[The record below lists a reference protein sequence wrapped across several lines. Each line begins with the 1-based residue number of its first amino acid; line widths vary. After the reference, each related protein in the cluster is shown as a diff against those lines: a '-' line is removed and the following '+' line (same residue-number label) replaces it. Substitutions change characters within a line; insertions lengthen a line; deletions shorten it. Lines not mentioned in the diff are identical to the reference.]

1 MPDAAPDGIVGPY
14 MPTPR
19 QEDAVCPPQM
29 RLFDQMAARALSW
42 TGDHAC
48 IRRPHLCGKN
58 LTSASKRAA
67 GKKKRPAMYAP
78 WQSLVDDALIGH
90 IFARAHGVATPRVI
104 ACLPSAR
111 SLPTTWPVSYGPRF
125 VVKEIG
131 RYNSDGVCFIDRVG
145 GSPHSTLGTGAV
157 VLGRADAKRVCGI
170 SSKSGVMVEEAVGKR
185 MGTQLPR
192 EYNVRTFGET
202 IGGVAVVSGRR
213 TPDECTAWF
222 DEEFERIDGHG
233 CVVDSRSGAAAASK
247 RSRLCPKGLFAAA
260 PSAPPSVPRAHA
272 HVRAARVVRRA
283 TDAPAPRLDCTDS
296 RGKDSR
302 LGAWRGVHSR
312 FLH

>member
-19 QEDAVCPPQM
+19 QEDAVCPPQL

-67 GKKKRPAMYAP
+67 GKKKPQATYAP

-111 SLPTTWPVSYGPRF
+111 SLPTSWPVSYGPRF

-157 VLGRADAKRVCGI
+157 VRGRADAKLVCGI

-192 EYNVRTFGET
+192 EFNVRTFGET
-202 IGGVAVVSGRR
+202 IGGVAVVAGRR

-222 DEEFERIDGHG
+222 NEEFERIDGRG

-247 RSRLCPKGLFAAA
+247 RSRLCPKGLYS
-260 PSAPPSVPRAHA
+260 PLRPQYCPVCRAHA
-272 HVRAARVVRRA
+272 HVRTARVVHRA
-283 TDAPAPRLDCTDS
+283 TDAPAPRLDCADP

-302 LGAWRGVHSR
+302 LSAWRGVHSR

>member
-1 MPDAAPDGIVGPY
+1 MPGAAPDGIVGPY

-19 QEDAVCPPQM
+19 QEDAVCPPQL
-29 RLFDQMAARALSW
+29 RLFDQMAARSVSW

-67 GKKKRPAMYAP
+67 GKRPAYAP
-78 WQSLVDDALIGH
+78 WPSLVDDALIGH

-104 ACLPSAR
+104 ACLPSAH
-111 SLPTTWPVSYGPRF
+111 SLPTAWPVSYGPRF

-260 PSAPPSVPRAHA
+260 PSAPPSVPRARA

-302 LGAWRGVHSR
+302 LGAGRSVHSR